1 MILGLEWLTKKK
13 KRVAI
18 NETNRLQNLQSA
30 LGDRVP
36 GTIDLQSAIKHS
48 KNQVKNI
55 RNKQNN
61 VKQGRR
67 SMQQESKFKNEKF
80 GHLDKALT
88 IAQHSTASMGKF
100 DKLNY
105 HEPKPSLK
113 KIQKFKV
120 KMIIQLIVL
129 KNLQN
134 FPKLFLKI

>member
-1 MILGLEWLTKKK
+1 MANEKK

-67 SMQQESKFKNEKF
+67 SMQQESKFKK
-80 GHLDKALT
+80 
-88 IAQHSTASMGKF
+88 
-100 DKLNY
+100 
-105 HEPKPSLK
+105 
-113 KIQKFKV
+113 
-120 KMIIQLIVL
+120 
-129 KNLQN
+129 
-134 FPKLFLKI
+134 